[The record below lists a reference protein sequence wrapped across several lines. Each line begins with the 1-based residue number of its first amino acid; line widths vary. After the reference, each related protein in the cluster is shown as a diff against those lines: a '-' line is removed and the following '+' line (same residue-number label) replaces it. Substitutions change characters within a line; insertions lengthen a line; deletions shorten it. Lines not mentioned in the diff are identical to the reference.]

1 MADVD
6 MLTYVKGCQP
16 GKVEPTETDVTKCDI
31 KNLDKGKTAAGL
43 AVKFRLHYAIYT
55 VEKDVFIG
63 CL

>member
-1 MADVD
+1 M
-6 MLTYVKGCQP
+6 
-16 GKVEPTETDVTKCDI
+16 EPTETDVTKCDI